1 MKIIRRILFS
11 VALVLTNVTVTLA
24 GDALDRVKRTGILTV
39 ATNADWSP
47 QSFFNDDNEMEGFDI
62 DVATEIARRMDVEVE
77 FVTPDWTVLT
87 SGKWAGRWDVS
98 VGSMTPTAER
108 GQVLDFPG
116 IYYYS
121 PVVFVVHKDS
131 SAQTKADLNGKRI
144 GACTACT
151 GERYLQQ
158 DLHFAVEGV
167 PPFVYDVVPGE
178 IISVKDPAILLDD
191 LRLGDG
197 VRLDGALDSP
207 LVVRTAIEAGDP
219 FRVLGTAFNA
229 PLAVAIDKG
238 DAEFNHTLKNIIRL
252 MHEDGTLSEFSKKWH
267 GVDYSKSYRE

>member
-1 MKIIRRILFS
+1 MKIIRRILFAI
-11 VALVLTNVTVTLA
+11 ALALTTVTVALA

-39 ATNADWSP
+39 ATNADWAP
-47 QSFFNDDNEMEGFDI
+47 QSFFNDENEMEGFDI

-87 SGKWAGRWDVS
+87 SGKWAGQWDVS

-108 GQVLDFPG
+108 GRVLDFPG

-131 SAQTKADLNGKRI
+131 SAQTKIDLNGKRI
-144 GACTACT
+144 GACIACT
-151 GERYLQQ
+151 GERYLQH

-178 IISVKDPAILLDD
+178 IISVKDPATLLDD
-191 LRLGDG
+191 LKLGDG

-207 LVVRTAIEAGDP
+207 LVVRAAIEAGAP
-219 FRVLGTAFNA
+219 FRVLGTAFSA

-238 DAEFNHTLKNIIRL
+238 DAGFNNTLKNIIRL
-252 MHEDGTLSEFSKKWH
+252 MHEDGTLSELSKKWH